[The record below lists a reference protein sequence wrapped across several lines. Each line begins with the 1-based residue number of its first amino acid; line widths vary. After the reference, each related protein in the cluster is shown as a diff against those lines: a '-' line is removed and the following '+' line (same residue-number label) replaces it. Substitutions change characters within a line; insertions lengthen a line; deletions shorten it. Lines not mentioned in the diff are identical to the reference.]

1 MFVHAAQDT
10 LEYIRTEGCMD
21 PTEVA
26 CILCFVSI
34 SIFSK
39 RRAGL
44 LTDLG
49 VNDTTLEFH
58 VYRFF

>member
-26 CILCFVSI
+26 CFVSI

-39 RRAGL
+39 RLRSR
-44 LTDLG
+44 TFD
-49 VNDTTLEFH
+49 
-58 VYRFF
+58 RFGG